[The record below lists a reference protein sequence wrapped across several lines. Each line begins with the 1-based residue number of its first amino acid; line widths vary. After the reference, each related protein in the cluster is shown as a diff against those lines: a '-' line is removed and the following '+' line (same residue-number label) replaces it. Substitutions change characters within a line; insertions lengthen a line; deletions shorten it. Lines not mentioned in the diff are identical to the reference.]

1 MGGGVV
7 KVRADKQAVRFQI
20 FQKQTM
26 YSGDI
31 HQKAVIKQSRLQ
43 GLQVYSPA
51 QRIRETRGGGKPIQ
65 PENPPNRAPRGRLLG
80 APLPPHRLILGVSR
94 VLPCEIPRKPL
105 PSESHSTV
113 GLSAASLLS
122 PFT

>member
-1 MGGGVV
+1 MV

-51 QRIRETRGGGKPIQ
+51 QRIRETRGGR
-65 PENPPNRAPRGRLLG
+65 ETN
-80 APLPPHRLILGVSR
+80 
-94 VLPCEIPRKPL
+94 
-105 PSESHSTV
+105 
-113 GLSAASLLS
+113 SARE
-122 PFT
+122 PTQQGPTR